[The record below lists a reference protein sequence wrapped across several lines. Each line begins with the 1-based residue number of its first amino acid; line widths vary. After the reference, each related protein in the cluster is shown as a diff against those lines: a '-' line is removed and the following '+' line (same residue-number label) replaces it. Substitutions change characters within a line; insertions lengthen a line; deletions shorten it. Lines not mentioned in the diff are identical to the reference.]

1 MTEDRRAVLLR
12 LPGGAMWQM
21 RGAGAS
27 ISIDESVYAG
37 DGVTRRRTSQ
47 VALTGPIEDSTT
59 VKWAFK
65 LLPKGN

>member
-12 LPGGAMWQM
+12 LPSGAMWQM